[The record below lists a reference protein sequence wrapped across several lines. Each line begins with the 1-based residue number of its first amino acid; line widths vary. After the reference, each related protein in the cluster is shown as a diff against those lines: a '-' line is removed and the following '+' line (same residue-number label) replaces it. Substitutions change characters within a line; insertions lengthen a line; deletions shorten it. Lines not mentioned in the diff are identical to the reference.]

1 MPLNKAIENFNQ
13 QIIKVQSGKKTLD
26 TLVKPILRQ
35 TKDYS
40 RITSFFTPK
49 LIKSKIVELAQ
60 CFSRGGKVKLI
71 VGIHDTGK
79 LIPVLNKLNSLDKKS
94 KFKEAVQKIIETGM
108 IESIDLFDSH
118 EDFISVLAEL
128 IKQEHIQIKIAALR
142 HDFNYY
148 LENNN
153 WPSNGGIFHPKIG
166 IFSDD
171 EYTVVMSGSINSTL
185 RGYDSNIEE
194 ANFIGSWFDN
204 QSVNEYVNIFESL
217 WNNTYSEAVTLD
229 FSNEIKLVAN
239 KVRNSSVLLR
249 HVNLKLNNQ
258 YFSFE
263 HYREY
268 LKKSPLLYLE
278 SFDNIRL
285 LEHQKEVY
293 KNTLSRYPIRAL
305 IADEVGLGKTIE
317 AGSIIKYTKEFLKVK
332 KTAFLVPA
340 SLRYQWQDE
349 LYKHFDLKVYVYERS
364 TRSLSFKGGYQNE
377 VIPVSDMDNLYTS
390 KVENIIFSWHLL
402 RLDASWINRL
412 TEVEKVDFVTVDEA
426 HWARMKSTRSG
437 DIKPTKLF
445 EFLSKLLVDVKHYL
459 LLTATPFQTSQLDY
473 KSMLNILMKTEDDD
487 TRSLSRISKLNTGND
502 LNSQEC
508 LEAVTELINNHDIYQ
523 TEPMKGLSLLNDF
536 PAKINW
542 FENDKYIKNS
552 PTAIY
557 TIRNTRESLKKIG
570 YKFPQVEFFSKSVDI
585 NNKHKA
591 LFDAIK
597 DYLEEFLCEFEK
609 SLKKTNTGFIK
620 TIYSQRVVSSLKA
633 CDDTIS
639 NRKSNLETY
648 IKQGYYI
655 VDEAIKEEFV
665 ENGESID
672 SSRIELTESHVQK
685 AKDEID
691 YIEELNYLIDTI
703 AKKDKHYGDPKVKQL
718 INIID
723 KHIENSDKVIVFSKY
738 TSSTAFITKILDEK
752 KICNYGR
759 FEGKHKQVSID
770 GNVEEV
776 GREEFSEKFKK
787 GMFPLIICSDA
798 ASEGLNLQIANVL
811 VNVDV
816 PWNPAKLLQRF
827 GRIDRFGQK
836 SNTLTFYN
844 LFYPNTIEDKM
855 YSRLHQRNDDFRELL
870 GDTPEITSPDHLVYL
885 EDNEFVENAQPRDIM
900 FRNSLLNFE
909 QSSTPIHEIFLKKIS
924 SVEYVSIDDNN
935 IKVHGDEYAYSSD
948 FISDEYLDLHHP
960 VLEQVCI
967 RNSKVTHKLSKL
979 MNSNKDLLSYC
990 IVDGNSVFPLLNQNQ
1005 FLDYFF
1011 SGKQIQLDSGS
1022 IVFNKDSLKED
1033 LLSMVKDS
1041 SNNLIYH
1048 NKITFNEQSDM
1059 YETISLEPTSLG
1071 IDCRIDI

>member
-60 CFSRGGKVKLI
+60 CFARGGKVKLI

-79 LIPVLNKLNSLDKKS
+79 LIPVLNELNSTDKKL

-108 IESIDLFDSH
+108 IESIDLFDTH
-118 EDFISVLAEL
+118 EDFIAVLAEL
-128 IKQEHIQIKIAALR
+128 IDQEHIQIKIAALR
-142 HDFNYY
+142 SDFNYY
-148 LENNN
+148 LENNS
-153 WPSNGGIFHPKIG
+153 WPLNGGIFHPKIG

-171 EYTVVMSGSINSTL
+171 EHTVVMSGSINSTL

-204 QSVNEYVNIFESL
+204 KSVVEYVNIFESL
-217 WNNTYSEAVTLD
+217 WDNTYSEAVTLD

-239 KVRNSSVLLR
+239 KVRNSSALLR
-249 HVNLKLNNQ
+249 HVNLKLTNQ

-263 HYREY
+263 HYKQY
-268 LKKSPLLYLE
+268 LKKSPLLYIQ
-278 SFDNIRL
+278 SFNNIRL

-293 KNTLSRYPIRAL
+293 KNALSRYPIRAL

-317 AGSIIKYTKEFLKVK
+317 AGSIIKYAKEFLKVK
-332 KTAFLVPA
+332 KSAFLVPA

-377 VIPVSDMDNLYTS
+377 VIPVDDMDSLYS
-390 KVENIIFSWHLL
+390 NRVENIIFSWHLL
-402 RLDASWINRL
+402 RLDASWIRRL

-426 HWARMKSTRSG
+426 HWARMKSAPSG
-437 DIKPTKLF
+437 DIAPTKLF
-445 EFLSKLLVDVKHYL
+445 EFLSKLLMDVKHYL

-473 KSMLNILMKTEDDD
+473 KSMLNILMNIEDTD
-487 TRSLSRISKLNTGND
+487 TSSLARISKLNRRDD

-508 LEAVTELINNHDIYQ
+508 LDAVTELINNRDIYQ
-523 TEPMKGLSLLNDF
+523 TEPLNSLSSINDF
-536 PAKINW
+536 PARINW

-552 PTAIY
+552 PTSIY
-557 TIRNTRESLKKIG
+557 TIRNTRNSLKKIG

-585 NNKHKA
+585 DKKHKA
-591 LFDAIK
+591 LFNTINI
-597 DYLEEFLCEFEK
+597 YLEDCLCEFEK

-620 TIYSQRVVSSLKA
+620 TIYSQRMVSSLKA
-633 CDDTIS
+633 CDDTLKK
-639 NRKSNLETY
+639 RKSNLETF
-648 IKQGYYI
+648 INQGFYI
-655 VDEAIKEEFV
+655 VDNAIEEEFI
-665 ENGESID
+665 ESGESID
-672 SSRIELTESHVQK
+672 LSRIELTDSHIQK
-685 AKDEID
+685 AKREIGF
-691 YIEELNYLIDTI
+691 IEEINYLIKTI
-703 AKKDKHYGDPKVKQL
+703 AKKDEHYGDPKIKYL
-718 INIID
+718 LEIINRHID
-723 KHIENSDKVIVFSKY
+723 SSDKIIVFSKY
-738 TSSTAFITKILDEK
+738 TSTTAFITKILDKK

-759 FEGKHKQVSID
+759 FEGQNKQISTD
-770 GNVEEV
+770 GNIKDVS
-776 GREEFSEKFKK
+776 REDFSKEFKK
-787 GMFPLIICSDA
+787 GAFPLIICSDA
-798 ASEGLNLQIANVL
+798 ASEGLNLQTANVL

-855 YSRLHQRNDDFRELL
+855 YSRLHERNDDFRELL
-870 GDTPEITSPDHLVYL
+870 GYTPEITSSDHLVYL
-885 EDNEFVENAQPRDIM
+885 EDNEFVENAQPREIM
-900 FRNSLLNFE
+900 FRNSLLDFN
-909 QSSTPIHEIFLKKIS
+909 QSSLPIHEILLEKIS
-924 SVEYVSIDDNN
+924 FLEHVSIDDNN
-935 IKVHGDEYAYSSD
+935 IKVLEDEYAYSSD
-948 FISDEYLDLHHP
+948 FISEEYLDLHHP

-990 IVDGNSVFPLLNQNQ
+990 IVDGNSVFPLLNQSQ

-1011 SGKQIQLDSGS
+1011 SGKQIQLDSES
-1022 IVFNKDSLKED
+1022 ILLNKDSLSKDFLNMIKET
-1033 LLSMVKDS
+1033 

-1071 IDCRIDI
+1071 IDCKISI